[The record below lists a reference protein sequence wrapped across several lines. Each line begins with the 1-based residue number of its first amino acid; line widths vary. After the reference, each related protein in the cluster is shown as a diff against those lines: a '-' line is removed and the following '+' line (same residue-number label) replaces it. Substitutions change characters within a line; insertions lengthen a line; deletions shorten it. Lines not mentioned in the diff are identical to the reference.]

1 MVSTLSTVSGLSHNR
16 ICMKTYK
23 VLPLALVILS
33 GFSLFGCQS
42 QSTSTAAPLKNT
54 SQYENIKKMQAKTRD
69 LDGDGV
75 PDELDQCPGTPY
87 NVVID
92 ERGCPHSLLFAE
104 NEFMMEARAYY
115 DENSSEIKS
124 EYYEQLDNAG
134 KKMQDHLDAVMRVE
148 GHISK
153 REETNANQTLSRYRV
168 EGIKNYMTMKYN
180 IGPDRIKTVYYGSE
194 RPIAPNDAEN
204 RWLNQRIYAL
214 ISNVE

>member
-1 MVSTLSTVSGLSHNR
+1 
-16 ICMKTYK
+16 MKTQLGNAFLIL
-23 VLPLALVILS
+23 VSALALSACQTSVLQNQATQNINAPVAKVILDS
-33 GFSLFGCQS
+33 
-42 QSTSTAAPLKNT
+42 
-54 SQYENIKKMQAKTRD
+54 
-69 LDGDGV
+69 DGDGV

-104 NEFMMEARAYY
+104 NEFRMEARAYY

-153 REETNANQTLSRYRV
+153 NEDNSANQTLSRYRV
-168 EGIKNYMTMKYN
+168 EGVKNYVIMKYD
-180 IGPDRIKTVYYGSE
+180 IDPDRIKTSYYGSD

>member
-1 MVSTLSTVSGLSHNR
+1 
-16 ICMKTYK
+16 MKTK
-23 VLPLALVILS
+23 LRNTFLILVSALALSACQTSVSQNQATQNINAPVAKVILDS
-33 GFSLFGCQS
+33 
-42 QSTSTAAPLKNT
+42 
-54 SQYENIKKMQAKTRD
+54 
-69 LDGDGV
+69 DGDGV
-75 PDELDQCPGTPY
+75 PDELDQCPSTPY

-92 ERGCPHSLLFAE
+92 ERGCPHSLLFGE

-124 EYYEQLDNAG
+124 DYYEQLDNAG

-204 RWLNQRIYAL
+204 SWLNQRIYAL

>member
-1 MVSTLSTVSGLSHNR
+1 MNVKLWTITLMMTGV
-16 ICMKTYK
+16 
-23 VLPLALVILS
+23 LALT
-33 GFSLFGCQS
+33 GCQ
-42 QSTSTAAPLKNT
+42 TADLSKQT
-54 SQYENIKKMQAKTRD
+54 SQTINMPTVVVNVD
-69 LDGDGV
+69 SDGDGV
-75 PDELDQCPGTPY
+75 PDELDQCPATPY

-92 ERGCPHSLLFAE
+92 ERGCPHSLLFGE

-153 REETNANQTLSRYRV
+153 REETSANQTLSRYRV
-168 EGIKNYMTMKYN
+168 EGIKNYMIIKHN
-180 IGPDRIKTVYYGSE
+180 IDPDRIKTVYYGSE

-204 RWLNQRIYAL
+204 SWLNQRIYAL

>member
-1 MVSTLSTVSGLSHNR
+1 MLIESRTIYLLLAASITL
-16 ICMKTYK
+16 
-23 VLPLALVILS
+23 A
-33 GFSLFGCQS
+33 GCQN
-42 QSTSTAAPLKNT
+42 TEIAPSKNIP
-54 SQYENIKKMQAKTRD
+54 QYENIRTMKAEID
-69 LDGDGV
+69 SDGDGV
-75 PDELDQCPGTPY
+75 LDVIDECPGTPY

-204 RWLNQRIYAL
+204 SWLNQRIYAL

>member
-1 MVSTLSTVSGLSHNR
+1 MRNKLKNATLIIASASIITACQTPASHNQTTK
-16 ICMKTYK
+16 IIAMPT
-23 VLPLALVILS
+23 VVVNLDS
-33 GFSLFGCQS
+33 
-42 QSTSTAAPLKNT
+42 
-54 SQYENIKKMQAKTRD
+54 
-69 LDGDGV
+69 DGDGV
-75 PDELDQCPGTPY
+75 PDELDQCPGTPH

-92 ERGCPHSLLFAE
+92 ERGCPHSLLFGE
-104 NEFMMEARAYY
+104 NEFRMEARAYY

-134 KKMQDHLDAVMRVE
+134 KKMQDHLDAVMHIE

-153 REETNANQTLSRYRV
+153 REDNSANQTLSRYRV

-180 IGPDRIKTVYYGSE
+180 IDPDRIKTSYYGSD

-204 RWLNQRIYAL
+204 SWLNQRIYAL